1 MRIFVWFDYKLME
14 RMKYWLSAFLI
25 FAAVSVQA
33 QPKAY
38 YSTEEL
44 PDLIQCIPAPPDSLS
59 YGFAYDI
66 MRYQWGKTQRPDSLR
81 ADIAKRDAVWT
92 FPALFAE
99 FGGTFGLTIS
109 EESTPAIWKVMTR
122 SLVTTDQMRVAPKA
136 FYHRRRPF
144 EVFHEPMLT
153 GEEAAL
159 SGEGSYPS
167 GHTMRGWTAAL
178 LLSEVNPAA
187 ADTLFARAWM
197 YGESRVIAGAHWQ
210 SDVDATRSAAAIGY
224 AYLHNN
230 AEFQAEM
237 ALAKDEFRRVAAAS
251 GEQGRE
257 HFVSLTEA
265 VPDAILEI
273 RYFGTYNFVG
283 DRIDGYLAPTA
294 LLTREAATALKAVS
308 DDLMKQGYRLKI
320 YDAYRPQC
328 AVDHFVRWASDVK
341 DTRMK
346 KPFYPNLNK
355 KVLFKQEYIMEKS
368 GHTRGSTVDLTIFDM
383 VTGKEVDM
391 GGTFDWFGPESHPDY
406 CGNPD
411 TGEYK
416 PLRKG
421 GLTERQFRNRLILR
435 TAMLRHGFKPLST
448 EWWHFTLAGE
458 PFPDTYF
465 NFPVR

>member
-99 FGGTFGLTIS
+99 FGGTFGLTIP

-167 GHTMRGWTAAL
+167 GHTMRGWTTAL

-320 YDAYRPQC
+320 YDAYRPQR

-355 KVLFKQEYIMEKS
+355 KVLFKQEYIMEKWKRAAIRAAPPWTSRSLTWPRGRKWTWAVPSTGSAPRAIPTTAAIPIPVSTSPS
-368 GHTRGSTVDLTIFDM
+368 GRVASRNSSS
-383 VTGKEVDM
+383 
-391 GGTFDWFGPESHPDY
+391 GT
-406 CGNPD
+406 
-411 TGEYK
+411 
-416 PLRKG
+416 
-421 GLTERQFRNRLILR
+421 
-435 TAMLRHGFKPLST
+435 A
-448 EWWHFTLAGE
+448 
-458 PFPDTYF
+458 
-465 NFPVR
+465 